1 MIISNEVYD
10 MYELNLNYKLS
21 EVEYRKS
28 SNVNAEVGHHDCDH

>member
-10 MYELNLNYKLS
+10 MYELNLNYKLA

-28 SNVNAEVGHHDCDH
+28 SNVNAEVNHHECDH